1 MLRET
6 QQPDNAASAGGVPS
20 SGAPCRSIYVHL
32 PFCRTRC
39 GYCDFYVQLLSQGA
53 VTPLVDAVLAELA
66 AYQARVPLA
75 VDTIFVGGGTPTV
88 LPPAELARVLA
99 ALRTTVAPDA
109 TLEFTVEANP
119 ATVTDEVARV
129 LVDHGVNRVSLG
141 AQSFEPAE
149 LRALQRTHQPAQVGQ
164 TLDTCRRH
172 GLERLSIDL
181 IFGIPGQTLASWEQ
195 NLKTAVGLGV
205 EHLSCYGLTYESGTP
220 LHKWLHEGRVQKCD
234 EDLEADMYERMLD
247 ILPAAGLA
255 LYEISNFAR
264 PGAAC
269 RHNLRYWYNEPYLG
283 LGPSAAGYVAGVRY
297 KNVPDT
303 AAYVQGIQVLRAGGR
318 PAAPGGTSA
327 RGADSAGQPSQVS
340 GGRTSA
346 QPAASGGRA
355 SRRAVSPDQI
365 LEQETA
371 SGAQPSEQSP
381 PQPALRLPVQR
392 LADTGLPQPGGF
404 PWSDHEQLTGDAA
417 ARETAVLALRLS
429 TGVNRPRFIA
439 RHGCDPAVAYAD
451 ALAPH
456 VADGLVTIDA
466 NAIRLTRRGL
476 LLANTVMR
484 DLVSA

>member
-6 QQPDNAASAGGVPS
+6 QQPDNATFADVLPTSAE
-20 SGAPCRSIYVHL
+20 PCRSIYVHL

-39 GYCDFYVQLLSQGA
+39 GYCDFYVQLFNPGA
-53 VTPLVDAVLAELA
+53 VTPLVDALLAELA

-75 VDTIFVGGGTPTV
+75 VDTLFVGGGTPTV

-99 ALRTTVAPDA
+99 ALRSTVAPDA
-109 TLEFTVEANP
+109 ELEFTVEANP
-119 ATVTDEVARV
+119 ATVTDVVARV

-141 AQSFEPAE
+141 AQSFEPTE
-149 LRALQRTHQPAQVGQ
+149 LRALQRTHQPAQVAQ

-172 GLERLSIDL
+172 GIERLTIDL
-181 IFGIPGQTLASWEQ
+181 IFGIPGQTLVSWEK
-195 NLKTAVGLGV
+195 NLNTAVGLGV

-247 ILPAAGLA
+247 VLPAAGLA

-303 AAYVQGIQVLRAGGR
+303 AAYVQGIQALQAGGR
-318 PAAPGGTSA
+318 PAAPGGGPFACGAVSEGQTS
-327 RGADSAGQPSQVS
+327 QP
-340 GGRTSA
+340 
-346 QPAASGGRA
+346 PAASGGRA
-355 SRRAVSPDQI
+355 SRRAASPAPFI
-365 LEQETA
+365 EQA
-371 SGAQPSEQSP
+371 SGARPSEQAP
-381 PQPALRLPVQR
+381 PQPARRLPVQR
-392 LADTGLPQPGGF
+392 LADTSLPQPGGF

-429 TGVNRPRFIA
+429 AGVNRPRFMA
-439 RHGCDPAVAYAD
+439 RHGCDPAIAYAD
-451 ALAPH
+451 ALTPH

-466 NAIRLTRRGL
+466 DTIRLTRRGL